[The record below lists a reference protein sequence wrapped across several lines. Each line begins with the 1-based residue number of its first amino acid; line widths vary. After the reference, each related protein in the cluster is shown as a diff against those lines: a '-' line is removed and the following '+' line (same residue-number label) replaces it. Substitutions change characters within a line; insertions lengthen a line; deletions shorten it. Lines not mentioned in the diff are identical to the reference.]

1 MCALHAWY
9 GCENVTSFGMS
20 FRADDNFFQVIFSQ
34 KIVLEAPALPVHIR
48 GAEQG
53 LESRGNG
60 GGFEPSFPND
70 PAHP

>member
-1 MCALHAWY
+1 MHFMHGMA
-9 GCENVTSFGMS
+9 VKTSRHSECRFEQMTT
-20 FRADDNFFQVIFSQ
+20 FFQVIFSQ